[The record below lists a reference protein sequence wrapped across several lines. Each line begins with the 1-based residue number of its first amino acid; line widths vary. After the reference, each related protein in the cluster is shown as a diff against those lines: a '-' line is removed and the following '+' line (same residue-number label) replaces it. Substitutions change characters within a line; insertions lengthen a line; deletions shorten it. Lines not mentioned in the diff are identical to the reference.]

1 VQNDVDDD
9 DEDDED
15 NQKYASKPVMEQE
28 NHRSTRQ
35 RKK

>member
-1 VQNDVDDD
+1 VQNDVDED

-28 NHRSTRQ
+28 KRRSTRQ
-35 RKK
+35 RI